1 MVVKALSSMCDCLLE
16 IYSKKTMKEK
26 LTCIP
31 LKINYNLDSDYKREE
46 NEFDSPLCLKL
57 GSSW

>member
-1 MVVKALSSMCDCLLE
+1 
-16 IYSKKTMKEK
+16 MKEK
-26 LTCIP
+26 LTCIS

-57 GSSW
+57 GSLR